1 MITMITGLVAR
12 NNIDMTVLIMK
23 QRSELWTNGSELWHN
38 DINIDITKKRYE
50 LTIFNIDITERITL

>member
-1 MITMITGLVAR
+1 MSTGLVAR
-12 NNIDMTVLIMK
+12 NNIDKMVIIMK

-38 DINIDITKKRYE
+38 DINIDITKRRYE